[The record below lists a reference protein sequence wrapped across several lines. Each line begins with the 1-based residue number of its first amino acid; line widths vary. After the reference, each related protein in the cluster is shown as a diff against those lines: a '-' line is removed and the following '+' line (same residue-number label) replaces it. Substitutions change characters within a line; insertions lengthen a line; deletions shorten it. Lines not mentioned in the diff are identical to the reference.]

1 MPIRIINFILKRY
14 AHISNNVS
22 VGGWASE
29 RVHHIYIWQFET
41 QIQIQESASESSGV
55 DRSRNHIGH
64 NNHNIRRLCLHGTRR
79 LVILWRHLLLLYYF
93 DHNRYINTGYACFT
107 IIFILTGL
115 TTLASSINL
124 LVLHLASLTAEENRA
139 EEKEADEKRRQM
151 VRLEGDIINLNEQ
164 VFIQSKENPE
174 ELDNISVCSCN
185 CIQYKSFNS
194 ERKARLKSNA
204 ESTRERKS
212 SVPLERTVK
221 VKRLKADKPKTIK
234 SNEIEL
240 NNRILIEPSSFI
252 YDSIENSIVK
262 PVIV

>member
-93 DHNRYINTGYACFT
+93 DHNRYIILLLNSFKLVSVYTKFLIWNRLRRHCATSEESRSVKHRLRMLHNYIYINRPNHFS
-107 IIFILTGL
+107 FVHKLTGAAL
-115 TTLASSINL
+115 GFAYRRREPSRGKGGGRETPPNGPSRRRHYQLERASI
-124 LVLHLASLTAEENRA
+124 H
-139 EEKEADEKRRQM
+139 
-151 VRLEGDIINLNEQ
+151 
-164 VFIQSKENPE
+164 
-174 ELDNISVCSCN
+174 SV
-185 CIQYKSFNS
+185 
-194 ERKARLKSNA
+194 
-204 ESTRERKS
+204 ERKS
-212 SVPLERTVK
+212 RRARQHIRVLMQLHSVQE
-221 VKRLKADKPKTIK
+221 
-234 SNEIEL
+234 
-240 NNRILIEPSSFI
+240 F
-252 YDSIENSIVK
+252 
-262 PVIV
+262 

>member
-1 MPIRIINFILKRY
+1 MPLQK
-14 AHISNNVS
+14 
-22 VGGWASE
+22 
-29 RVHHIYIWQFET
+29 
-41 QIQIQESASESSGV
+41 
-55 DRSRNHIGH
+55 
-64 NNHNIRRLCLHGTRR
+64 
-79 LVILWRHLLLLYYF
+79 
-93 DHNRYINTGYACFT
+93 NRDLSNTGYACFT